1 MKRIIYLFLC
11 LTLPAAVQSCLIE
24 EKDIFEESAVERVEA
39 YLNSYKTLLS
49 SNEDYW
55 LLEYYA
61 EEEQSYGGYVY
72 ILKFEDEQVT
82 AYFQLAEDCSRTVTS
97 YYNLVGD
104 DGPVLTFDTYNEY
117 LHYFATPNITDYE
130 ALHGDY
136 EFNVMGK
143 SDDGSE
149 IYLRG
154 KKTGNSMV
162 LRKFDKDPVEYLNA
176 VNSVSAAMS
185 APGYEMTVGGTAHS
199 CSISGNILQYAIA
212 PSEEGAAAEEGRM
225 AFCYT
230 DTGIV
235 FYEPIEIAGVE
246 YDSFAFDTDHL
257 VSPDGKILISKV
269 IPPLNQLFVQSD
281 WYIAYSTLGS
291 YAKPYFDM
299 VQSVEAT
306 LGEELIWAFFGSS
319 LYGVWGFNFNSSGY
333 GGCLGYDYQLEGE
346 DTITMMFNMTGQG
359 NGVWYHNEGFA
370 YALMPF
376 GYSSAKTFVLTSDN
390 DDNPTEITLTD
401 TSNPANVI
409 TLHSQ
414 MVAYPFEN

>member
-49 SNEDYW
+49 SNEDCW

-212 PSEEGAAAEEGRM
+212 PSEEGAAAEE
-225 AFCYT
+225 
-230 DTGIV
+230 
-235 FYEPIEIAGVE
+235 
-246 YDSFAFDTDHL
+246 
-257 VSPDGKILISKV
+257 
-269 IPPLNQLFVQSD
+269 
-281 WYIAYSTLGS
+281 
-291 YAKPYFDM
+291 
-299 VQSVEAT
+299 
-306 LGEELIWAFFGSS
+306 
-319 LYGVWGFNFNSSGY
+319 
-333 GGCLGYDYQLEGE
+333 
-346 DTITMMFNMTGQG
+346 
-359 NGVWYHNEGFA
+359 
-370 YALMPF
+370 
-376 GYSSAKTFVLTSDN
+376 
-390 DDNPTEITLTD
+390 
-401 TSNPANVI
+401 
-409 TLHSQ
+409 
-414 MVAYPFEN
+414 